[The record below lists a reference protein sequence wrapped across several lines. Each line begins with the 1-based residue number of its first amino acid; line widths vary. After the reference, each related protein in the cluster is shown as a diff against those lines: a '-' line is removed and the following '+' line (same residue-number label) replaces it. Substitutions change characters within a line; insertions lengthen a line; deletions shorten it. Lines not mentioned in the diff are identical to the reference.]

1 MLAGKHGSDRFLSY
15 GAPPGAKFHGEVEP
29 LEQESLKPGEISDI
43 AYTIM
48 DAEQAKQFDAISD
61 YKTNLTFNSLP
72 YEQKMFEQDTV
83 LKQKRERWHENLS
96 KDVYVEEA
104 LNVLDDLNSTYR
116 INKVAT
122 IKD

>member
-1 MLAGKHGSDRFLSY
+1 MANNEQLKLIEQS
-15 GAPPGAKFHGEVEP
+15 AKWAKKQMDDNTYSLNYDKYKAK
-29 LEQESLKPGEISDI
+29 LELNE
-43 AYTIM
+43 
-48 DAEQAKQFDAISD
+48 EQAKQFDAISD
-61 YKTNLTFNSLP
+61 YKTDLSFSSLP